1 MVYFRFYKVLKIKVF
16 TLTILWL
23 ILYFQAPLKFVT
35 KDLISLGDL
44 EVSFSPTLEK
54 NLLMATSG
62 TD

>member
-1 MVYFRFYKVLKIKVF
+1 MS
-16 TLTILWL
+16 
-23 ILYFQAPLKFVT
+23 LKFVT
-35 KDLISLGDL
+35 EDLISLGDL